1 MAILLILLI
10 LVLGYRY
17 TNAIPAEKIALKR
30 SGGWEAYV
38 RMGSHGIRFVWNAIF
53 VYAIIVVCTVI
64 SIYFIALISHIFN
77 IDGYS
82 EYLKYRRNGQN
93 GC

>member
-30 SGGWEAYV
+30 SSGWEAYV

-64 SIYFIALISHIFN
+64 SIYFNALISHIFN

>member
-30 SGGWEAYV
+30 SSGWEAYV

-53 VYAIIVVCTVI
+53 VYAIYSCLYCYINLFYCTNFSYI
-64 SIYFIALISHIFN
+64 
-77 IDGYS
+77 
-82 EYLKYRRNGQN
+82 
-93 GC
+93 